1 MSIIIA
7 KRSRERNEL
16 LSKIEAQNNLLVS
29 QISQEEDDVDI
40 FFKSIAMTIKKLPR
54 QAINEAKIKTL
65 TLVNQLENNYS
76 VIPNNA
82 QPQNASFYRS
92 TADCINSSPIDTY
105 TSQSSSLSGSY
116 EVPSNS
122 RGFMPINYDSDEY

>member
-1 MSIIIA
+1 MIMA
-7 KRSRERNEL
+7 KRSKERNEL
-16 LSKIEAQNNLLVS
+16 FSKIEAQNNLIVS
-29 QISQEEDDVDI
+29 QISQKEDDVDI
-40 FFKSIAMTIKKLPR
+40 FFKSIAMTIKQLPR

-82 QPQNASFYRS
+82 QPQNASFYRP
-92 TADCINSSPIDTY
+92 TADHINSSPIDTY

-122 RGFMPINYDSDEY
+122 RGFVPINYDSDEY